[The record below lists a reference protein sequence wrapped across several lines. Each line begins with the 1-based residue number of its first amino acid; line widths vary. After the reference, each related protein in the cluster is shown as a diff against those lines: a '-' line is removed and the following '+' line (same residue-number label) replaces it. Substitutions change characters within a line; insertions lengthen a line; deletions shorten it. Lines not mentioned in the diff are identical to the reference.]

1 MRDIKKLFVENFKKD
16 CPSQRVLV
24 AVSTGVDSMVLLH
37 LLCSLPE
44 NIRPNIDVAYVD
56 HKLRIESSEETSYI
70 IDFCKKEHLK
80 LHMCEWSIGLHP
92 SKGTEEAARKFRYDF
107 FSKIMND
114 FKIDILLTA
123 HHADDQAETF
133 LMKLIRGGNIR
144 QLQGIKRIRNFTSG
158 RLVRLLLPF
167 SKKEIQRYAQNEN
180 IIYFEDITNSEDTY
194 FRNRVRHQLVPKMKK
209 ENSKFLQHISL
220 YEEQLTLLLDATDE
234 QAENYLKIIK
244 NDEKLFSIKKWL
256 ELSANW
262 RYFVLKKVL
271 EKELSE
277 LSEKKLHQVEQF
289 LTNKNKPQGFIKL
302 EFNIFLTKNYD
313 FFYFENKKKQDVK
326 SQINYQLELNCWK
339 VLNDKESIGVFECFK
354 QDVLENDDFFCFSN
368 LALMPLMVRHRE
380 VGDKIH
386 TEVGTQKVKKILIDK
401 KVSKEVRNKIWIVTT
416 KENHILWIPGI
427 RKSDL
432 SERLVNDKMQY
443 MIIFRNKV

>member
-1 MRDIKKLFVENFKKD
+1 M
-16 CPSQRVLV
+16 
-24 AVSTGVDSMVLLH
+24 
-37 LLCSLPE
+37 
-44 NIRPNIDVAYVD
+44 
-56 HKLRIESSEETSYI
+56 
-70 IDFCKKEHLK
+70 
-80 LHMCEWSIGLHP
+80 
-92 SKGTEEAARKFRYDF
+92 
-107 FSKIMND
+107 
-114 FKIDILLTA
+114 
-123 HHADDQAETF
+123 
-133 LMKLIRGGNIR
+133 
-144 QLQGIKRIRNFTSG
+144 
-158 RLVRLLLPF
+158 
-167 SKKEIQRYAQNEN
+167 
-180 IIYFEDITNSEDTY
+180 
-194 FRNRVRHQLVPKMKK
+194 
-209 ENSKFLQHISL
+209 QHISL

-244 NDEKLFSIKKWL
+244 NGEKLFSIKKWL

-313 FFYFENKKKQDVK
+313 FFILKIKKQDVK